1 MNRNFS
7 KEIIGIKELNLLF
20 FNYSQE
26 MLEEMLDIREFKH
39 CWENYIDLNKLTY
52 MQLWEVFL
60 TKISY
65 KTQIRLLEI
74 AVKYYGEEATKSFD
88 NAVVIDDLVKKHI
101 SEK

>member
-1 MNRNFS
+1 M
-7 KEIIGIKELNLLF
+7 NLLF

-39 CWENYIDLNKLTY
+39 CWENYIDLKKLTY

-74 AVKYYGEEATKSFD
+74 AVKYYGAEATKSFD